1 MTNPKKPRE
10 PRKPLDQSFLEFVHG
25 DPAGSTASEPVPQTS
40 QLEQELMELQR
51 RFAHLESST
60 HQNPGHLSQVEA
72 HLMQLA
78 QQVEQMENAN
88 QPGVALQQQLEDLGK
103 TLVDRESRQF
113 SQVEQQL
120 THLAEHVEQLGA
132 DLRKLGADLHHYF
145 TQAEAA
151 TADQANHN
159 HIRQGEHLK
168 LTPTPPVEPEESSPS
183 PLPSHPDSAPQR
195 PPESDSLLNWISPL
209 LDNF

>member
-25 DPAGSTASEPVPQTS
+25 DPPSSTASEPVPHTS
-40 QLEQELMELQR
+40 DLEQELVELQR
-51 RFAHLESST
+51 CFTQLESST
-60 HQNPGHLSQVEA
+60 HQNLGHVSQVEA

-78 QQVEQMENAN
+78 QKVEQMEKAN
-88 QPGVALQQQLEDLGK
+88 QPVVGLQQQLENLER
-103 TLVDRESRQF
+103 TLADRESRQF

-120 THLAEHVEQLGA
+120 THLAQHVEQLGA
-132 DLRKLGADLHHYF
+132 DVRKLCADLHHYS

-151 TADQANHN
+151 TANQAN
-159 HIRQGEHLK
+159 HIRQGERLE
-168 LTPTPPVEPEESSPS
+168 LAGTTPPVEPESSQS
-183 PLPSHPDSAPQR
+183 PLPSYPDAVPQR
-195 PPESDSLLNWISPL
+195 SPASDSLLNWISPL